1 MPLDK
6 VHTTISILNKI
17 WPKVDEIALVHTN
30 IFRNQQKTINSRQDQ
45 NIGQTDL
52 KYTHIC

>member
-17 WPKVDEIALVHTN
+17 WPKVDEIALVQIFLETN
-30 IFRNQQKTINSRQDQ
+30 RKLYSRQDQ